1 MKRPRNFANGT
12 VALAQGRQLP
22 AEWRQQAAA
31 RAALADADYAHT
43 IENAWRRPLTHG
55 VDRLRELGTVNL
67 TQAAKLDNPAWGD
80 LLGEK

>member
-1 MKRPRNFANGT
+1 MKRPTPPINGIVT
-12 VALAQGRQLP
+12 LAQGRQLP

-31 RAALADADYAHT
+31 RAALADDAYAAQ

-67 TQAAKLDNPAWGD
+67 TQAAKLDNPGWDD
-80 LLGEK
+80 LIGKK